1 MEGHGEDCKVFTA
14 GYSFHRKPFYM
25 HEPDGIQNYLF
36 RLQTEGNCQLR
47 SDGKFVDVEVGDLH
61 MYGPDEPYELR
72 IDYTQGA
79 TGKQAVESGDYHIF
93 FGGEWADRWWHE
105 QGRPAKIKIPL
116 TDNITDLMRQIAM
129 EKRRI
134 DNPYPE
140 ICSHYMKILC
150 LSVDRYL
157 SEQPIGG
164 PRTYLAYQIKS
175 YIEENASSAFKLED
189 VALHTG
195 ISISRAVHLFKEA
208 FDTTI
213 MQYALDV
220 RLNMAQERIMFSP
233 MPLEEVAE
241 SSGFANYT
249 YFHRVFRSRF
259 GMSPK
264 EFRLTKREQQH
275 IT

>member
-1 MEGHGEDCKVFTA
+1 MDGHGEDCKVYTA

-25 HEPDGIQNYLF
+25 NEPDGIHNYLF
-36 RLQTEGNCQLR
+36 RLQTEGSCQLR
-47 SDGKFVDVEVGDLH
+47 CDGELVQVETGELH
-61 MYGPDEPYELR
+61 MYDPDEPYELR
-72 IDYTQGA
+72 IGDTVDV
-79 TGKQAVESGDYHIF
+79 TGKRVIESGDYHIF
-93 FGGEWADRWWHE
+93 FGGVWADEWWHKIK
-105 QGRPAKIKIPL
+105 RPCKIKIPL
-116 TDNITDLMRQIAM
+116 TDNIMDLMRQIAM

-134 DNPYPE
+134 DNPHPE
-140 ICSHYMKILC
+140 ISSHYMKILC
-150 LSVDRYL
+150 LSIDRYL
-157 SEQPIGG
+157 SEQPVGA

-189 VALHTG
+189 IALHIG
-195 ISISRAVHLFKEA
+195 ISVSRAVHLFKEA

-264 EFRLTKREQQH
+264 EFRLSKREH

>member
-1 MEGHGEDCKVFTA
+1 MELTGDICKVYTA

-25 HEPDGIQNYLF
+25 NEPEGVKSYLF
-36 RLQTEGNCQLR
+36 RFQTEGNCLLR
-47 SDGKFVDVEVGDLH
+47 YKGGMDEVEVGDLH
-61 MYGPDEPYELR
+61 LYAPDEPYELK
-72 IDYTQGA
+72 IDYTPNAAGLPI
-79 TGKQAVESGDYHIF
+79 VESGDYHIF
-93 FGGEWADRWWHE
+93 FGGEWADRWWNHTE
-105 QGRPAKIKIPL
+105 RPAKVKIPL
-116 TDNITDLMRQIAM
+116 SDNIVDLLRQISM

-134 DNPYPE
+134 DDPYPE
-140 ICSHYMKILC
+140 ILSYYMKILC
-150 LSVDRYL
+150 LSIDRYL
-157 SEQPIGG
+157 SEQPISG
-164 PRTYLAYQIKS
+164 PKTYLAYQIKN
-175 YIEENASSAFKLED
+175 YIEENASTAFKLDD
-189 VALHTG
+189 VAMYVG
-195 ISISRAVHLFKEA
+195 ISVSRAVHLFKEA

-220 RLNMAQERIMFSP
+220 RLNMAQERIVFSP

-264 EFRLTKREQQH
+264 EFRISKREH